1 VLKTN
6 VILGSSVALG
16 WKASG
21 YYWNRYING
30 SASNSYGALLT
41 QSMGTNGWWVMNKSV
56 AGDATPNVIGRFSRD
71 VPVGADEILIALSL
85 GNEGL
90 PDSDHPQAICDQ
102 FFAGITNLIAMSRQN
117 GSIPL
122 LGCIYPRDDFSPSE
136 YGYVK
141 NMVLRLNTL
150 GVPNANFLG
159 ATDDGHGHWVR
170 SLGAGDGLHPNDAG
184 HYEMYLAI
192 VPSVFDALKA
202 GKPTPQWGNR
212 DRFVHILPDA
222 NQPAPLSFTPDST
235 VHSFSMSFR
244 VRTAATGTVASVT
257 LPNSAIHPTI
267 EITPTDLVY
276 VATNGQIV
284 SSGVA
289 ATNGAWHEVVVA
301 CQYAGRKT
309 SFYVD
314 GVLAG
319 TVYEQLIPIGFVL
332 GGHGSATT
340 RPDSPAQADYQD
352 WFVHRSMMNAEEVT
366 AQHQGVLQQESLELY
381 APLDDPSF
389 PQGCAVTN
397 RAQSL
402 SAATINGAT
411 LSGQPA
417 NFTGT
422 PTAGTAPLTVTF
434 TGPSTGSITNW
445 FWDFGDGGTSNAT
458 TSSVNNTYTTAGV
471 YSVTL
476 IVSGPC
482 GTGSTTLPNYITV
495 SNCMPPVANFTGAA
509 TTGAAPLAV
518 TFTDLSTGSIT
529 NWFWDFGDGNTT
541 NTTANSVGDTYTTAG
556 VYSVTMIVTGPC
568 GTNSLTLPNYITVS
582 NYVPPLANFTGTPT
596 SGAEPLTV
604 TFTGPS
610 TGSITNWFW
619 DFGDGNTTNVTTN
632 SVVHTYTA
640 GSYSVTLVTT
650 DLEAVNTNS
659 QSNYITALTAFQ
671 SWQMQYFNSTN
682 GLATPDADPDG
693 DGMNNLTE
701 FLTGTDPTN
710 GASAFRII
718 TVIPQDS
725 DILVSWEGCG
735 GKTNAVQATP
745 NLVDGFADISSN
757 IILSGSGELTTNFL
771 DVGAVTNASRLYR
784 VRLVP

>member
-1 VLKTN
+1 LVVVAAAALGLATAPATQAQVVKTN

-21 YYWNRYING
+21 YYSNQYING
-30 SASNSYGALLT
+30 SVVNSYGALLT
-41 QSMGTNGWWVMNKSV
+41 QSLGTNGWWVVNKSV
-56 AGDATPNVIGRFSRD
+56 AGDATANVIGRFSRD
-71 VPVGADEILIALSL
+71 VPAGADEILIALSL

-102 FFAGITNLIAMSRQN
+102 FFAGITNLITMSRRN

-122 LGCIYPRDDFSPSE
+122 LGCIYPRDDFSASE
-136 YGYVK
+136 YVYLK

-170 SLGAGDGLHPNDAG
+170 GLGAGDGLHPNNAG
-184 HYEMYLAI
+184 HYEMFLAI
-192 VPSVFDALKA
+192 VPSVFDALEA
-202 GKPTPQWGNR
+202 GKPTPQWGNK
-212 DRFVHILPDA
+212 DRFVRVLADP
-222 NQPAPLSFTPDST
+222 NQPAPLSFTLDST

-267 EITPTDLVY
+267 EITLTDLVY

-289 ATNGAWHEVVVA
+289 TTNGAWHDVVVA

-309 SFYVD
+309 LFYVD

-319 TVYEQLIPIGFVL
+319 TICEQLNPIGFVL

-381 APLDDPSF
+381 VPLDDPSF
-389 PQGCAVTN
+389 PQGCTVTN

-411 LSGQPA
+411 LSAQPA
-417 NFTGT
+417 NFTGA
-422 PTAGTAPLTVTF
+422 PTTGTASLTVTFTGPSTGSITNWFWDFGDGNTADVTTNSVGNTYTTAGVYSVTLIVSGPCGTSSITLPNYITVSNCVPPVANFTGAPTTGTAPLTVTF

-445 FWDFGDGGTSNAT
+445 FWDFGDGGT
-458 TSSVNNTYTTAGV
+458 
-471 YSVTL
+471 
-476 IVSGPC
+476 
-482 GTGSTTLPNYITV
+482 
-495 SNCMPPVANFTGAA
+495 
-509 TTGAAPLAV
+509 
-518 TFTDLSTGSIT
+518 
-529 NWFWDFGDGNTT
+529 T
-541 NTTANSVGDTYTTAG
+541 NTT
-556 VYSVTMIVTGPC
+556 
-568 GTNSLTLPNYITVS
+568 
-582 NYVPPLANFTGTPT
+582 T
-596 SGAEPLTV
+596 S
-604 TFTGPS
+604 
-610 TGSITNWFW
+610 
-619 DFGDGNTTNVTTN
+619 

-650 DLEAVNTNS
+650 DPEAVNTNS
-659 QSNYITALTAFQ
+659 QSNYITALTTFQ
-671 SWQMQYFNSTN
+671 SWQIQYFNSTN
-682 GLATPDADPDG
+682 GLAAPDADPDG
-693 DGMNNLTE
+693 DGMNNMAE
-701 FLTGTDPTN
+701 FLAGTDPTN
-710 GASAFRII
+710 SASAFHII
-718 TVIPQDS
+718 NVIPQDS
-725 DILVSWEGCG
+725 DILVIWQGCG
-735 GKTNAVQATP
+735 GKTDAVQATP
-745 NLVDGFADISSN
+745 NFVDSYADVSSN

-771 DVGAVTNASRLYR
+771 DVGAATNASRLYR